1 MEFDI
6 DSLYPLNHHR
16 YQVEIQVVC
25 VVMNNHLLQ
34 VILVDEIFEE
44 TQWVE
49 SNISQDSL
57 RYLLARRRSR
67 FRAVEE
73 YDRIYIDPRTDF
85 NHS

>member
-6 DSLYPLNHHR
+6 DSLYPLYHHR
-16 YQVEIQVVC
+16 YQVEIPVVC
-25 VVMNNHLLQ
+25 VVTNNHLPR

-44 TQWVE
+44 TQSVE
-49 SNISQDSL
+49 QNISQDFL

-73 YDRIYIDPRTDF
+73 YDRIYIDPETDL
-85 NHS
+85 NHP